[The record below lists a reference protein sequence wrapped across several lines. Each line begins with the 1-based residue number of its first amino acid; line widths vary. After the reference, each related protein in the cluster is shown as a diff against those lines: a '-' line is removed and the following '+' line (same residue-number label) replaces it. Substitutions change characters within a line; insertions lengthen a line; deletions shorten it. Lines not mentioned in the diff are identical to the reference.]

1 MLFCLSVLCVC
12 KGHSIR
18 AYLDTIQITKDTAFK
33 GHKSYHN
40 YFFFYSLQR
49 LLDAEVSQIHVL

>member
-1 MLFCLSVLCVC
+1 MLFCLSVC
-12 KGHSIR
+12 KRHSIR

-40 YFFFYSLQR
+40 HFFFYSLQR
-49 LLDAEVSQIHVL
+49 LFDAEVSQIHVL